1 MRRVSLVLGV
11 AAVAVG
17 AWSLRHVRTSTL
29 LCTPHSTSTS
39 GYGLSNGCL
48 NQVWLEYL
56 SFALILG
63 GAIVATIA
71 FMLLKRG
78 RTAHREAGRPE
89 LRLLGTPGESPELRH
104 LLGEQLTT
112 LPAPT
117 SAFDKDG
124 IERIPHPRREQPG
137 GSRQVS

>member
-1 MRRVSLVLGV
+1 MLV
-11 AAVAVG
+11 ASRA
-17 AWSLRHVRTSTL
+17 HVNLL

-78 RTAHREAGRPE
+78 RTAHREAGRPSS
-89 LRLLGTPGESPELRH
+89 GS
-104 LLGEQLTT
+104 
-112 LPAPT
+112 
-117 SAFDKDG
+117 SA
-124 IERIPHPRREQPG
+124 RRE
-137 GSRQVS
+137 SLLSFVTFSVNS